1 VNGPKDRSSVSGLIH
16 NDPSA
21 GLNGEWLG
29 QTPDGGAR
37 MQPHKSHRQVIAI
50 VKFALFGIG
59 LLLLMREPLH
69 LTPPKLPTDPAPVQ
83 KARPAQDL
91 DGDGQV
97 DQLIQSSNSLLVRTQ
112 KGETILRWD
121 ALPIRSV
128 TAAHLGGNF
137 PVLFAETG
145 PDDYTAFSY
154 RPGLGNM
161 QVVAWPDGQMHGRGR
176 LRPDG
181 TLLEG
186 ATRAGER
193 DRILTLTL
201 DQAQLRVARVE
212 QVPLTATQRTPS
224 AELAAAVEA
233 AMFGLATEMEVHFA
247 DAAVGRAFY
256 DAWHGKLPLGRVRT
270 AQADEVDAGAEN
282 GHLVPAAVWVAGD
295 DQVASISGHVS
306 FVAGPKGIQIR
317 HIEMDPIRLA
327 VPTWQVATQRVMGR
341 YPNAP
346 PLQPS
351 PAPFLGVFRF
361 VSGTT
366 LYTVDGVTGLVE
378 RD

>member
-1 VNGPKDRSSVSGLIH
+1 VNGPKDRSSVSGLIYG
-16 NDPSA
+16 NQSA
-21 GLNGEWLG
+21 GLNGQWLG

-37 MQPHKSHRQVIAI
+37 MQPHKTHRQIIAAL
-50 VKFALFGIG
+50 KFAVFGIC
-59 LLLLMREPLH
+59 LLLLMREPPH
-69 LTPPKLPTDPAPVQ
+69 EKVPRVPGDQAPVQ
-83 KARPAQDL
+83 KARSVQDL
-91 DGDGQV
+91 DGDGHP
-97 DQLIQSSNSLLVRTQ
+97 DQLIQTSNSLLVRTQ
-112 KGETILRWD
+112 KGETILQWD
-121 ALPIRSV
+121 ALPIRPV
-128 TAAHLGGNF
+128 TAAQLGGNF

-161 QVVAWPDGQMHGRGR
+161 QVVAWPDGQMSGHGR

-181 TLLEG
+181 TLLES

-212 QVPLTATQRTPS
+212 QVPLTATQPTPS
-224 AELAAAVEA
+224 AELATAVEA
-233 AMFGLATEMEVHFA
+233 AMFGLTAEMPIHFP
-247 DAAVGRAFY
+247 DPAVGRAFY

-270 AQADEVDAGAEN
+270 AQADEVDAGAEH
-282 GHLVPAAVWVAGD
+282 GHLVPAAVWVAGA
-295 DQVASISGHVS
+295 DQVAGISGHVS
-306 FVAGPKGIQIR
+306 FVAGPNGIQIR

-327 VPTWQVATQRVMGR
+327 VKTWHDATRRVTER
-341 YPNAP
+341 YPNAH

-351 PAPFLGVFRF
+351 PAPFYGVFRF

-366 LYTVDGVTGLVE
+366 LYTVDGETGLVE
-378 RD
+378 RY